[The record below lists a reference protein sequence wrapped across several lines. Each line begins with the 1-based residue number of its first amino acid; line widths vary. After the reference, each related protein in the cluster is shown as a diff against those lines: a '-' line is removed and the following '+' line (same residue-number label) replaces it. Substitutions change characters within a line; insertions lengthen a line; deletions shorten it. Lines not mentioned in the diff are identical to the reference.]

1 MINKKLGIVFI
12 ILAILISILLYVVS
26 GSLRNEAQI
35 LGCYENVGCANI
47 ETSLTLTHFAF
58 GIIGFILALGVY
70 LLFFYSGEKQILEAL
85 KEQKENELKEQ
96 KFEIL
101 LSALD
106 EFEAK
111 VMRAVKDQDGIGQR
125 TLVIR
130 TGVSKSKI
138 SEVLK
143 NLESKKLIKRVKK
156 GKNNQ
161 VFNLK
166 F

>member
-1 MINKKLGIVFI
+1 MINKQLGVVFI
-12 ILAILISILLYVVS
+12 ILAILISGLLYVVS
-26 GSLRNEAQI
+26 DSLRNEAQI

-70 LLFFYSGEKQILEAL
+70 LLLFYNGEKQILEAL
-85 KEQKENELKEQ
+85 REQKEKELNDQ
-96 KFEIL
+96 KFDIL

-106 EFEAK
+106 EFEKK
-111 VMRAVKDQDGIGQR
+111 VMKVVKDQDGIGQR

-130 TGVSKSKI
+130 TGLSKSKI

-143 NLESKKLIKRVKK
+143 SLEAKKLIKRVKK

-161 VFNLK
+161 VFGLK